1 LGIWVP
7 LGDFEKR
14 KLCLESLSMVSGE
27 ILGFKLYNKIIWL
40 EGNG

>member
-7 LGDFEKR
+7 LGDFEKIR
-14 KLCLESLSMVSGE
+14 LCLEALSMVSGE
-27 ILGFKLYNKIIWL
+27 ILGINLYNKIIWL